1 MVNTKNNNK
10 KTTKIKS
17 KKIYRKLHSSVR
29 LNREPTQFTNPLF
42 NLNSRVNSNNL
53 NDINSEDNDDSNF
66 SNNSVNDIRSNGNII
81 SNDLVNDIVNDTTN
95 DIKSNGNI
103 ISNHVVDDT
112 VNQDTVNVYQDTV
125 NQDTFNVNDTVNQD
139 TVNVDQDTVN
149 VDDGKLD
156 GMLNEMISND
166 DRNDEEELNDS
177 IFNIS
182 SQLKNQKISQPLKI
196 KSKKDYSNVVEN
208 IIGEKKVSG
217 KTYYKLKFYGQPV
230 DENSWTL
237 KEDISDYTLEVF
249 SEVNKHNN
257 EVSKFVAQNNK
268 SLNTE
273 RAYIYARTSNDN
285 DTSIETQKKY
295 CFDFCKKNNILVND
309 YSYDCG
315 VSGGYNNK
323 TNMMN
328 NLNYELGFLID
339 IINDNSLLIVHSID
353 RLGRSTAGV
362 AKLFQDLLVKNISI
376 IFVKENIVLDK
387 DTPSQERKMILQQV
401 IDAEHLSHLTR
412 EKTKRTR
419 DRLISEG
426 HFLGRPSYGFKVIRD
441 QNGIRKKVINKDEAM
456 NIKAIKLLHNSLR
469 YSPDKYNLIA
479 VKLNGKR
486 LKYRNGKTFN
496 KTNVAYLIK
505 KYNL

>member
-10 KTTKIKS
+10 KTTKING
-17 KKIYRKLHSSVR
+17 KKIYRKLRSSVR

-53 NDINSEDNDDSNF
+53 NDVNSEDNDDSNF
-66 SNNSVNDIRSNGNII
+66 SNNSVNDISSNGNII
-81 SNDLVNDIVNDTTN
+81 SNDLVNDIR
-95 DIKSNGNI
+95 SNGNI
-103 ISNHVVDDT
+103 ISNDVV
-112 VNQDTVNVYQDTV
+112 Y
-125 NQDTFNVNDTVNQD
+125 QDTFNVNDTVNQD
-139 TVNVDQDTVN
+139 MVNQDMVNQDTVNVNDTVNEDTVN
-149 VDDGKLD
+149 VDDCKLD

-257 EVSKFVAQNNK
+257 EVSKFASQNNK

-323 TNMMN
+323 TNIMN
-328 NLNYELGFLID
+328 NLNYELGFLTD

-469 YSPDKYNLIA
+469 YSPNKYNLIA

-486 LKYRNGKTFN
+486 LKYSNGKTFN

-505 KYNL
+505 KYDL